1 MRVRFAELN
10 LGIESVNAISY
21 CQFLQAATPE
31 EQGLDLLLKANG
43 RRLTAPIEKP
53 AKIPVFNFSPIIP
66 GENYVLE

>member
-1 MRVRFAELN
+1 MREQLISCRFPRQ
-10 LGIESVNAISY
+10 G
-21 CQFLQAATPE
+21 FLQAETQE

-43 RRLTAPIEKP
+43 RRLTAPIEKL